1 MKTLLTRKQSWRRQT
16 KHEPDHL
23 PPVDNAYTDLAQSS
37 SIIGQLFWTMTRV
50 SPPKEPKI
58 NKKSLRSVRFQTS
71 VRVILIPSRPEYI
84 AAGLLSVLW
93 WEKSDFPLFKTSA
106 VSEVIT
112 LMQLKNI
119 KNCKDAM
126 KILYQTESK
135 VEKGSTADSDSAD
148 DSENM
153 TLSDGSLSP
162 RVPDVSKSCIKP
174 INSVGK
180 TSKRPILCVLKED
193 KLNHIQRHLHPLAY
207 ICD

>member
-1 MKTLLTRKQSWRRQT
+1 MHIK
-16 KHEPDHL
+16 PDHL
-23 PPVDNAYTDLAQSS
+23 PPVDKVYTDPAQSS
-37 SIIGQLFWTMTRV
+37 SIIGQLFWTMTRA

-58 NKKSLRSVRFQTS
+58 NKKSLRTVRFQTS
-71 VRVILIPSRPEYI
+71 VRVVLIPSRPEYI

-126 KILYQTESK
+126 KILYQNDSRAESLGDES
-135 VEKGSTADSDSAD
+135 VSEADSASDTDSV
-148 DSENM
+148 
-153 TLSDGSLSP
+153 TPSDGSQSP
-162 RVPDVSKSCIKP
+162 RASDSPKSCLKP
-174 INSVGK
+174 IDSVEK
-180 TSKRPILCVLKED
+180 PVKRPILCIVKEERF
-193 KLNHIQRHLHPLAY
+193 NHIQRHLHPLAY

>member
-1 MKTLLTRKQSWRRQT
+1 M
-16 KHEPDHL
+16 
-23 PPVDNAYTDLAQSS
+23 PPVDKNFIDPEQNN
-37 SIIGQLFWTMTRV
+37 SIIGQLFWTMTRA
-50 SPPKEPKI
+50 SPPKEAKI

-119 KNCKDAM
+119 NNCKDAM
-126 KILYQTESK
+126 KMLYQTDLK
-135 VEKGSTADSDSAD
+135 AEKSINGSTVELDSCCDT
-148 DSENM
+148 EN
-153 TLSDGSLSP
+153 TAPTDGSLSP
-162 RVPDVSKSCIKP
+162 RAPDVSKSCLKHLD
-174 INSVGK
+174 SVEK
-180 TSKRPILCVLKED
+180 AVKRPILCLVKEERF
-193 KLNHIQRHLHPLAY
+193 NHIQRHLHPLAY